1 MKKVEAFFVV
11 LLWVGIV
18 LFLFGGSRAA
28 ACGGV
33 VEGLMILITL
43 VYTHISILNVHSKFE
58 YFRRLTG
65 LDIKG
70 ELSEDIGL
78 LSELEMLDLSNN
90 KGLTGS
96 LPHSI
101 GNLTKLSNL

>member
-43 VYTHISILNVHSKFE
+43 VYTHISILNVHSKLLICRFNLI
-58 YFRRLTG
+58 LTC
-65 LDIKG
+65 LLASI
-70 ELSEDIGL
+70 SED
-78 LSELEMLDLSNN
+78 
-90 KGLTGS
+90 
-96 LPHSI
+96 
-101 GNLTKLSNL
+101 